1 MEDKVLNAE
10 RTIELLKRDIEDQN
24 SKYRELYDTMNNR
37 NTDFDNK
44 DKLKNEQR
52 VDQKGWKVQ

>member
-37 NTDFDNK
+37 NTDFDK
-44 DKLKNEQR
+44 EYIELKR
-52 VDQKGWKVQ
+52 L